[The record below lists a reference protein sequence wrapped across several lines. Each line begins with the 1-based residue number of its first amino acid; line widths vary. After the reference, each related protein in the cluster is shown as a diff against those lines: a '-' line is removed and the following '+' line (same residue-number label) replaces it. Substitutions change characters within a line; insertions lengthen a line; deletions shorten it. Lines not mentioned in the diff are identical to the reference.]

1 MRRDE
6 KKNARGRLRLC
17 DFAALDAVGADAD
30 ALGCSVNQGV
40 NGLEVGVP
48 ATPGD
53 VVSVRDVIAELRAF
67 AAYVAYLCHDAN
79 SKVFVP

>member
-1 MRRDE
+1 LS
-6 KKNARGRLRLC
+6 GLG
-17 DFAALDAVGADAD
+17 DFAALDAIGADAD
-30 ALGCSVNQGV
+30 ALGGSVDQGV
-40 NGLEVGVP
+40 YGLQVWVP

-79 SKVFVP
+79 SKVFEK